1 MTAIHFK
8 GPGQNSGEVSK
19 LVDLI
24 PVIRRLLTFSPCGKK
39 RNEAVGRTIS
49 QNNKSKLLNPDIVKF
64 VSLVDKEFLGAS
76 ISSMVKFGTRWSYS
90 SNVSLVPE
98 WIHKKFVTM
107 GYRENI
113 QVRYQDFNMPGSE
126 LQQRNVLCGSVDND
140 KSIIL
145 VCCHYDSLS
154 ERPSIEAPGA
164 DDNAS
169 GVAATLELARLLKN
183 VELKR
188 EVLYCVFGGEE
199 QGLFGSD
206 ACAEIAIQQNWPID
220 VVINLDMVS
229 YKNPIG
235 PSRIVVEYDQGN
247 RDPRNDAA
255 AKTYGLIMAQASKG
269 LYIIGG

>member
-1 MTAIHFK
+1 M
-8 GPGQNSGEVSK
+8 S
-19 LVDLI
+19 
-24 PVIRRLLTFSPCGKK
+24 R
-39 RNEAVGRTIS
+39 
-49 QNNKSKLLNPDIVKF
+49 
-64 VSLVDKEFLGAS
+64 
-76 ISSMVKFGTRWSYS
+76 
-90 SNVSLVPE
+90 
-98 WIHKKFVTM
+98 
-107 GYRENI
+107 
-113 QVRYQDFNMPGSE
+113 
-126 LQQRNVLCGSVDND
+126 QQRNVLCGSVDND

-169 GVAATLELARLLKN
+169 GVPATLELARLLKN

-188 EVLYCVFGGEE
+188 EAFLPCVFGGEE

-247 RDPRNDAA
+247 RVP
-255 AKTYGLIMAQASKG
+255 Q
-269 LYIIGG
+269 